1 MNQKQIGTILI
12 VLGVVFAGFVY
23 LAKLRE
29 DSYIASFIEENDTC
43 YLTDGTCLHQDRNF
57 TLYIIGWAL
66 SAALVLIGIHLR
78 FFDRTQD
85 VLTEHQEKVSSALKE
100 AKEKDE
106 FKAFLSG
113 FGEDEQKVLKAVHE
127 QDGIKQST
135 LRFRTGISKSSL
147 SLLLK
152 SLEERE
158 IIKKKPSGK
167 TQEIYL
173 VKKF

>member
-1 MNQKQIGTILI
+1 M
-12 VLGVVFAGFVY
+12 
-23 LAKLRE
+23 
-29 DSYIASFIEENDTC
+29 
-43 YLTDGTCLHQDRNF
+43 
-57 TLYIIGWAL
+57 YIIGWAL

-113 FGEDEQKVLKAVHE
+113 FGEDEQKVLKAVRE